1 VSLSVDDLIAYFRAG
16 AKPRAQ
22 FRIGIEQEK
31 LGTRLDGAPVGYGGP
46 NGIEDV
52 LLRLE
57 QRGYTAT
64 RDHGHVTG
72 LELAGERVTIEP
84 GGQLEFSGVAR
95 ETASACRDA
104 LVNHVRDV
112 IDTARPLG
120 IRFLRLGA
128 RPFGKPEDI
137 DWLPKVRY
145 DVMRAYFPRYGRS
158 SRLAHHMMKMTATVQ
173 ANFDYESESDAVD
186 KIRTAY
192 GVSSI
197 VTAMY
202 AGSPFADGADG
213 RQELPRSDL
222 AGDGR
227 GSLRPAA
234 VRVRAELLLP
244 RLRRVGAGRADVLRR
259 ARRRLPA
266 RERDAVPALHRRGIR
281 GRAATIRDWEI
292 HLSTLFPEVRLK
304 RYIELRGADAGP
316 VPMATAL
323 GALWRGLLDDR
334 DARTA
339 AWELVAKPSFAER
352 QALRH
357 EVPRAALA
365 ATFGGRPLRE
375 LALELIRISDAGLA
389 RLSGGEEDRPLLA
402 PLWAYAASGRTP
414 ADELLE
420 EFEAAVRRSGEAGRE
435 VGAGPV
441 AGRRRER
448 ETGDGKRETGQCQ
461 IRHFPFPVSRS
472 RFF

>member
-202 AGSPFADGADG
+202 AGSPFADG
-213 RQELPRSDL
+213 RPT
-222 AGDGR
+222 GDK
-227 GSLRPAA
+227 SF
-234 VRVRAELLLP
+234 
-244 RLRRVGAGRADVLRR
+244 
-259 ARRRLPA
+259 
-266 RERDAVPALHRRGIR
+266 
-281 GRAATIRDWEI
+281 RAAIWLETDEDRCGLPGFVFKPDFAFRDYVEWALDIPMFFVVRDGNFKPVERMPFRRFIAEGFEGEAATLRDWEL

-316 VPMATAL
+316 MPMAAAL
-323 GALWRGLLDDR
+323 GALWRGLLDDA
-334 DARTA
+334 DARAA
-339 AWELVAKPSFAER
+339 AWELVANHSLAER
-352 QALRH
+352 EALRR
-357 EVPRAALA
+357 EVPRAALR
-365 ATFGGRPLRE
+365 ATLGGRRLQE
-375 LALELIRISDAGLA
+375 LALELIRNADAGLA
-389 RLSGGEEDRPLLA
+389 RLPGGEADRPLLA
-402 PLWAYAASGRTP
+402 PLWGYAAAGRTP
-414 ADELLE
+414 ADDMLADFDAARGDPAKLIPRWELH
-420 EFEAAVRRSGEAGRE
+420 
-435 VGAGPV
+435 P
-441 AGRRRER
+441 
-448 ETGDGKRETGQCQ
+448 
-461 IRHFPFPVSRS
+461 
-472 RFF
+472 